1 MSDKSKNAWNG
12 PQSSE
17 DMGREK
23 LRKDDSA
30 LGYHKPRDIS
40 KVVDK
45 AAGEDQGFSGKLPSD
60 E

>member
-12 PQSSE
+12 PQSNT

-30 LGYHKPRDIS
+30 LGYHKPKDIS

-45 AAGEDQGFSGKLPSD
+45 AAGIDSGFSGKLPSD